1 MATLNDTSDTSGRL
15 IAASKVTGTPVYN
28 TAGERLGKIEDIMLE
43 KVSGK
48 AQYAVLSFGG
58 FLGIGERYYPI
69 PWEVL
74 KYDPAAGGYVVNLDK
89 RVLENAPSYL
99 PDEEVN
105 WDDPAWSRRLYEH
118 YGVKRE
124 WDAAA

>member
-118 YGVKRE
+118 YGVTSTTE
-124 WDAAA
+124 